1 MIATLSN
8 IPTVYHLAQ
17 KYPHLVKRVKRAT
30 FQYVGPLEGSRQ
42 QQELIKMAPEP
53 IIEKIENS
61 PFSVPVSRVLNNAK
75 HNRAYS
81 ETPK

>member
-1 MIATLSN
+1 
-8 IPTVYHLAQ
+8 
-17 KYPHLVKRVKRAT
+17 
-30 FQYVGPLEGSRQ
+30 
-42 QQELIKMAPEP
+42 MAPEP